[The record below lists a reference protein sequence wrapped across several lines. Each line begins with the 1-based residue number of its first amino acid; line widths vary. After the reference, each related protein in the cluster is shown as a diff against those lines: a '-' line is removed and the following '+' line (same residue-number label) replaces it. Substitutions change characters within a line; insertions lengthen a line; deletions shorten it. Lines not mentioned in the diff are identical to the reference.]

1 MQDEYYMA
9 RALKLAQ
16 RGRFTT
22 HPNPNVGCV
31 IVKDG
36 EIVGEGYHQ
45 RAGEPHAEVH
55 ALRMAGEKAKGA
67 TAYVTLEPCSH
78 HGRTPPCCD
87 ALIAA
92 GVARVVAS
100 MQDPN
105 PQVAGRGLYRLQQA
119 GIDVS
124 HGLMMSEAEQLNKG
138 FLKRM
143 RTGFPYIQLKLG
155 ASLDGRTAMAS
166 GESQW
171 ITSPQARR
179 DVQRLRAQSHAILT
193 SSATVLA
200 DDPALTVRWSE
211 LDEQTQGLYPQQN
224 LRDVQRLRAQSHA
237 ILTSSATV
245 LADDPALTVR
255 WSELDEQTQGLYPQQ
270 NLRQPVRIVIDSQ
283 NRVTPEHRI
292 VQQPGETWFAR
303 TQEDSREWPETVRT
317 LLIPEHKG
325 HLDLVVLMMQLGKQQ
340 INSIWV
346 EAGPTLAGALL
357 QAGLVDELIVY
368 IAPKL
373 LGNDAR
379 GLCTLPG
386 LEKLADAPQFKFKE
400 IRHVGPDVCLHL
412 VGA

>member
-1 MQDEYYMA
+1 MQDEIYMA
-9 RALKLAQ
+9 RALKLAA

-36 EIVGEGYHQ
+36 EIVGEGFHY

-55 ALRMAGEKAKGA
+55 ALRMAGEKAQGA

-78 HGRTPPCCD
+78 HGRTPPCCE

-92 GVARVVAS
+92 GVTRVVAA

-105 PQVAGRGLYRLQQA
+105 PQVAGRGLYRLQQE
-119 GIDVS
+119 GVDVS
-124 HGLMMSEAEQLNKG
+124 HGLMMNEAEALNKG

-143 RTGFPYIQLKLG
+143 RTGFPWIQLKMG

-200 DDPALTVRWSE
+200 DDPALTVRWDE
-211 LDEQTQGLYPQQN
+211 LNADTQALYPQ
-224 LRDVQRLRAQSHA
+224 
-237 ILTSSATV
+237 
-245 LADDPALTVR
+245 
-255 WSELDEQTQGLYPQQ
+255 E
-270 NLRQPVRIVIDSQ
+270 NLRQPLRIVIDSQ
-283 NRVTPEHRI
+283 NRVTPQHRI
-292 VQQPGETWFAR
+292 VEQVGETLFAR
-303 TQEDSREWPETVRT
+303 TRADERQWPENVRT
-317 LLIPEHKG
+317 LLVPEHNG
-325 HLDLVVLMMQLGKQQ
+325 RLDLVVLMMLLGKQQ

-357 QAGLVDELIVY
+357 EAGLVDELIVY

-373 LGNDAR
+373 LGSDAR
-379 GLCTLPG
+379 GLCVLPG
-386 LEKLADAPQFKFKE
+386 LEKLEQAPHFKFNE
-400 IRHVGPDVCLHL
+400 IRHVGPDICLHL
-412 VGA
+412 VNA

>member
-1 MQDEYYMA
+1 MQDELYMA
-9 RALKLAQ
+9 RALKLAA

-36 EIVGEGYHQ
+36 EIVGEGFHY

-55 ALRMAGEKAKGA
+55 ALRMAGEKAQGA

-78 HGRTPPCCD
+78 HGRTPPCCE

-92 GVARVVAS
+92 GVSRVVAA

-105 PQVAGRGLYRLQQA
+105 PQVAGRGLYRLQQE
-119 GIDVS
+119 GVDVS
-124 HGLMMSEAEQLNKG
+124 HGLMMNEAEALNKG

-143 RTGFPYIQLKLG
+143 RTGFPWIQLKMG

-179 DVQRLRAQSHAILT
+179 DGQRLRAQSHAILT

-200 DDPALTVRWSE
+200 DDPALTVRWDE
-211 LDEQTQGLYPQQN
+211 LNADTQALYPQ
-224 LRDVQRLRAQSHA
+224 
-237 ILTSSATV
+237 
-245 LADDPALTVR
+245 
-255 WSELDEQTQGLYPQQ
+255 E
-270 NLRQPVRIVIDSQ
+270 NLRQPLRIVIDSQ
-283 NRVTPEHRI
+283 NRVTPQHRI
-292 VQQPGETWFAR
+292 VEQAGETLFAR
-303 TQEDSREWPETVRT
+303 TREDERQWPENVRT
-317 LLIPEHKG
+317 LLVPEHNG
-325 HLDLVVLMMQLGKQQ
+325 RLDLVVLMMLLGKQQ

-346 EAGPTLAGALL
+346 EAGSTLAGALL
-357 QAGLVDELIVY
+357 EAGLVDELIVY

-373 LGNDAR
+373 LGSDAR
-379 GLCTLPG
+379 GLCVLPG
-386 LEKLADAPQFKFKE
+386 LEKLEQAPHFKFNE
-400 IRHVGPDVCLHL
+400 IRHVGPDICLHL
-412 VGA
+412 VNA

>member
-1 MQDEYYMA
+1 MHDEQYMA

-36 EIVGEGYHQ
+36 VIVGEGFHY

-55 ALRMAGEKAKGA
+55 ALRMAGEKARGA

-92 GVARVVAS
+92 GVSRVVAA

-124 HGLMMSEAEQLNKG
+124 HGVMMNDAEALNKG

-143 RTGFPYIQLKLG
+143 RTGFPYVQLKLG

-200 DDPALTVRWSE
+200 DDPQLTVRWDE
-211 LDEQTQGLYPQQN
+211 LNEDTRELY
-224 LRDVQRLRAQSHA
+224 AQ
-237 ILTSSATV
+237 
-245 LADDPALTVR
+245 DD
-255 WSELDEQTQGLYPQQ
+255 
-270 NLRQPVRIVIDSQ
+270 LRQPVRIVVDSQ
-283 NRVTPEHRI
+283 NRVTPQHRM
-292 VQQPGETWFAR
+292 VQQPGESWFAR
-303 TQEDSREWPETVRT
+303 THHDDRDWPENTQE
-317 LLIPEHKG
+317 LLVPEHNG
-325 HLDLVVLMMQLGKQQ
+325 HADLVVLMMQLGKRQ

-346 EAGPTLAGALL
+346 EAGAQMAGALL
-357 QAGLVDELIVY
+357 QAGLVDELVIY
-368 IAPKL
+368 MAPVL
-373 LGNDAR
+373 LGSDAR
-379 GLCTLPG
+379 GLCVLPG
-386 LEKLADAPQFKFKE
+386 LESLADAPRFKFKE
-400 IRHVGPDVCLHL
+400 IRQTGPDVCLHL
-412 VGA
+412 INA

>member
-1 MQDEYYMA
+1 MQDEMYMA
-9 RALKLAQ
+9 RALKLAA

-36 EIVGEGYHQ
+36 EIVGEGFHY

-55 ALRMAGEKAKGA
+55 ALRMAGEKAQGA

-78 HGRTPPCCD
+78 HGRTPPCCE

-92 GVARVVAS
+92 GVSRVVAA

-105 PQVAGRGLYRLQQA
+105 LQVAGRGLYRLQQE
-119 GIDVS
+119 GVDVS
-124 HGLMMSEAEQLNKG
+124 HGLMMNEAEALNKG

-143 RTGFPYIQLKLG
+143 RTGFPWIQLKMG

-200 DDPALTVRWSE
+200 DDPALTVRWDE
-211 LDEQTQGLYPQQN
+211 LNADTRALYPQ
-224 LRDVQRLRAQSHA
+224 
-237 ILTSSATV
+237 
-245 LADDPALTVR
+245 
-255 WSELDEQTQGLYPQQ
+255 E
-270 NLRQPVRIVIDSQ
+270 NLRQPLRIVLDSQ
-283 NRVTPEHRI
+283 NRVTPQHRI
-292 VQQPGETWFAR
+292 VEQAGETLFAR
-303 TQEDSREWPETVRT
+303 TREDERQWPENVRT
-317 LLIPEHKG
+317 LLVPEHNG
-325 HLDLVVLMMQLGKQQ
+325 RLDLVVLMMLLGKQQ
-340 INSIWV
+340 MNTIWV

-357 QAGLVDELIVY
+357 EAGLVDELIVY

-373 LGNDAR
+373 LGSDAR
-379 GLCTLPG
+379 GLCVLPG
-386 LEKLADAPQFKFKE
+386 LEKLEQAPHFKFNE
-400 IRHVGPDVCLHL
+400 IRHVGPDICLHL
-412 VGA
+412 VNA

>member
-1 MQDEYYMA
+1 MQDEIYMA
-9 RALKLAQ
+9 RALKLAA

-36 EIVGEGYHQ
+36 EIVGEGFHY

-55 ALRMAGEKAKGA
+55 ALRMAGEKAQGA

-78 HGRTPPCCD
+78 HGRTPPCCE

-92 GVARVVAS
+92 GVSRVVAA

-105 PQVAGRGLYRLQQA
+105 PQVAGRGLYRLQQE
-119 GIDVS
+119 GVDVS
-124 HGLMMSEAEQLNKG
+124 HGLMMNEAEALNKG

-143 RTGFPYIQLKLG
+143 RTGFPWIQLKMG

-200 DDPALTVRWSE
+200 DDPALTVRWDE
-211 LDEQTQGLYPQQN
+211 LNADTQALYPQ
-224 LRDVQRLRAQSHA
+224 
-237 ILTSSATV
+237 
-245 LADDPALTVR
+245 
-255 WSELDEQTQGLYPQQ
+255 E
-270 NLRQPVRIVIDSQ
+270 NLRQPLRIVIDSQ
-283 NRVTPEHRI
+283 NRVTPQHRI
-292 VQQPGETWFAR
+292 VEQAGETLFAR
-303 TQEDSREWPETVRT
+303 TREDERQWPENVRT
-317 LLIPEHKG
+317 LLVPEHNG
-325 HLDLVVLMMQLGKQQ
+325 RLDLVVLMMLLGKQQ

-346 EAGPTLAGALL
+346 EAGSTLAGALL
-357 QAGLVDELIVY
+357 EAGLVDELIVY

-373 LGNDAR
+373 LGSDAR
-379 GLCTLPG
+379 GLCVLPG
-386 LEKLADAPQFKFKE
+386 LEKLEQAPHFKFNE
-400 IRHVGPDVCLHL
+400 IRHVGPDICLHL
-412 VGA
+412 VNA

>member
-1 MQDEYYMA
+1 MQDELYMA
-9 RALKLAQ
+9 RALKLAA

-36 EIVGEGYHQ
+36 EIVGEGFHY

-55 ALRMAGEKAKGA
+55 ALRMAGEKAQGA

-78 HGRTPPCCD
+78 HGRTPPCCE

-92 GVARVVAS
+92 GMSRVVAA

-105 PQVAGRGLYRLQQA
+105 PQVAGRGLYRLQQE
-119 GIDVS
+119 GVDVS
-124 HGLMMSEAEQLNKG
+124 HGLMMNEAEALNKG

-143 RTGFPYIQLKLG
+143 RTGFPWIQLKMG

-200 DDPALTVRWSE
+200 DDPALTVRWDE
-211 LDEQTQGLYPQQN
+211 LNADTQALYPQ
-224 LRDVQRLRAQSHA
+224 
-237 ILTSSATV
+237 
-245 LADDPALTVR
+245 
-255 WSELDEQTQGLYPQQ
+255 E
-270 NLRQPVRIVIDSQ
+270 NLRQPLRIVIDSQ
-283 NRVTPEHRI
+283 NRVTPQHRI
-292 VQQPGETWFAR
+292 VEQAGETLFAR
-303 TQEDSREWPETVRT
+303 TREDKRQWPENVRT
-317 LLIPEHKG
+317 LLVPEHNG
-325 HLDLVVLMMQLGKQQ
+325 RLDLVVMMMLLGKQQ

-346 EAGPTLAGALL
+346 EAGSTLAGALL
-357 QAGLVDELIVY
+357 EAGLVDELIVY

-373 LGNDAR
+373 LGSDAR
-379 GLCTLPG
+379 GLCVLPG
-386 LEKLADAPQFKFKE
+386 LEKLEQAPHFKFNE
-400 IRHVGPDVCLHL
+400 IRHVGPDICLHL
-412 VGA
+412 VNA